1 MPASRYSTWLAMP
14 RREPSAA
21 PPSSTTIGCSVN
33 GTGVNGSGMLT
44 CAATAVSTVDEE
56 HGGGANRQPTGR
68 CARRR
73 S

>member
-1 MPASRYSTWLAMP
+1 MP

-44 CAATAVSTVDEE
+44 CAAAAVSDGHEQ
-56 HGGGANRQPTGR
+56 HGGNARSAAAKLGARGDRLQQR
-68 CARRR
+68 AAVEL
-73 S
+73 